1 MEQNN
6 MMTGPE
12 EIVFRNPPVQYR
24 GIPFWSWNCR
34 VTEELID
41 WQLDCF
47 AKMGFGGVD
56 IHPRT
61 GLDTEYLGE
70 EYMRLVAYTVKRCR
84 EKGLLCWL
92 YDEDR
97 FPSGNAGGLVTKDF
111 RMRGRFLLL
120 TEKDAEGGVLPG
132 YCRDRESFEQAV
144 ERGEKPLGYY
154 VTAYGLSFCE
164 GRLREYHRL
173 YTGEDIRKARGKGER
188 IRFAYVKIM
197 EEEQWFE
204 AQAYVDTMNPEAIAR
219 FLELTHEAYY
229 RETGSEFGKTV
240 PAIFTDEPRLGKHA
254 PISCALSGEDVSLPY
269 TDYLAEQMERRYGID
284 PLDIAP
290 EYIWER
296 IDGEYVNR
304 YRYRE
309 TAAECFVSAYMDQ
322 ISEWCGGHGIAMT
335 GHVLGEDTLEG
346 QAMTVGDCMRCYRKM
361 EIPGIDILLDSREFN
376 TVKQAVSV
384 ARQNGK
390 KDVASELYGVT
401 HWDCDF
407 VTYKLQGDWQAALGV
422 TVRVPHLSYM
432 SMQGEAKRDWPASI
446 FYQSPWYEEF
456 PYIEDYFARIN
467 TVLTRGRAVVKTAVL
482 HPVES
487 MWICSGPNDQTGET
501 RAGLD
506 RDFRELTEWLLYG
519 AVDFDF
525 LSESLL
531 PQQCS
536 ADGQCPSEGQC
547 LVERQCPPESQ
558 CLVDGQYPS
567 ESQCLVERQCPPEG
581 QCLVDG
587 QYPSESR
594 CLVERQMTGILQ
606 VGCMAYSAVVVPGL
620 KTIRSTTLD
629 ILEAF
634 RARGGKIIFVGRI
647 PDMVEGEKSDRALK
661 LAAVCSCIPKE
672 KGEVLQALE
681 EERVLEIRKENGNR
695 SDNLFY
701 QMREEGDVRWL
712 FICHVNRRKSG
723 ISAAEV
729 YEVRIKGHY
738 RVMRYDAM
746 TGETDSVSARQE
758 EGSTVLELNMY
769 REDSILLRL
778 SAERACGKEKPVS
791 GNVATSEV
799 LAAMNSGDVS
809 AAKGSAIKAE
819 ETVRTVMKLSE
830 PCSVRRLEPNVL
842 LLDYARWQLDG
853 GGIQLRQ
860 EILKADNEIRR
871 RLGFALRR
879 ERMYQPWFMEE
890 KETHRVTLYYNF
902 VSETEAEASLAIE
915 DFAHSK
921 VILNGE
927 AVEMCPVGWYV
938 DPAISVVRLPGLQA
952 GVNRLTVEIAYN
964 QKSGLENLYI
974 LGDFDVELCG
984 SRAVIKK
991 ERKNMGIGD
1000 ITRQGMPFYTGNL
1013 EYTFP
1018 FEADRDGVSCHV
1030 HIPGFK
1036 APALAVYL
1044 DGKRQGLVAYAPNR
1058 LQLEPVAAG
1067 RHELTLRLYG
1077 SRFNG
1082 FGTLHN
1088 ANENFVWY
1096 GPDSYRTEGDD
1107 WTDCYLVRP
1116 AGIMAA
1122 VEMEG

>member
-1 MEQNN
+1 MEQKNR
-6 MMTGPE
+6 MTEPE
-12 EIVFRNPPVQYR
+12 KTVFRNPPAQYR
-24 GIPFWSWNCR
+24 GIPFWSWNCK

-120 TEKDAEGGVLPG
+120 TEKGAEGGVLAG
-132 YCRDRESFEQAV
+132 YCRDRESFKRAV
-144 ERGEKPLGYY
+144 AQGEKPLGYY
-154 VTAYGLSFCE
+154 VTAYGLSFRE
-164 GRLREYHRL
+164 GRLWEYHRL
-173 YTGEDIRKARGKGER
+173 HTEEDIRQARENGER
-188 IRFAYVKIM
+188 IRFAYVKMM

-204 AQAYVDTMNPEAIAR
+204 GHAYVDTMNPEAIAR

-229 RETGSEFGKTV
+229 KEVGDEFGKTV

-254 PISCALSGEDVSLPY
+254 PISHALSEEDVTLPY
-269 TDYLAEQMERRYGID
+269 TDYLVEQMERRYGID

-296 IDGEYVNR
+296 RDGECVNR

-335 GHVLGEDTLEG
+335 GHVLGEDTLAG
-346 QAMTVGDCMRCYRKM
+346 QVMTVGDCMRCYRKM
-361 EIPGIDILLDSREFN
+361 EMPGIDILLDSREFN

-390 KDVASELYGVT
+390 TGVVSELYGVT

-422 TVRVPHLSYM
+422 TVRVPHLAYM
-432 SMQGEAKRDWPASI
+432 SMKGEAKRDWPASI

-456 PYIEDYFARIN
+456 SYIEDYFARLHM
-467 TVLTRGRAVVKTAVL
+467 VLTRGRAVVRAAVL

-487 MWICSGPNDQTGET
+487 MWICSGPEDQTGEMKK
-501 RAGLD
+501 GLD

-519 AVDFDF
+519 ALDFDF

-536 ADGQCPSEGQC
+536 
-547 LVERQCPPESQ
+547 
-558 CLVDGQYPS
+558 
-567 ESQCLVERQCPPEG
+567 PEG
-581 QCLVDG
+581 QI
-587 QYPSESR
+587 
-594 CLVERQMTGILQ
+594 TGILQ

-634 RARGGKIIFVGRI
+634 CSRGGKIIFVGRI
-647 PDMVEGEKSDRALK
+647 PDMVDGEKSDRALK
-661 LAAVCSCIPKE
+661 LAAVCRCIPKDE
-672 KGEVLQALE
+672 DEVLRALE
-681 EERVLEIRKENGNR
+681 EERVLEIRRENGSR

-701 QMREEGDVRWL
+701 QMREEGSVRWL

-723 ISAAEV
+723 VSAAEA

-738 RVMRYDAM
+738 RVTRYDAM
-746 TGETDSVSARQE
+746 TGETGSFPFRQD
-758 EGSTVLELNMY
+758 EGSTVLELRMY
-769 REDSILLRL
+769 REDSILLKL
-778 SAERACGKEKPVS
+778 SAESVHNEEKPAS
-791 GNVATSEV
+791 GNEALQEGLS
-799 LAAMNSGDVS
+799 AMNSENVS
-809 AAKGSAIKAE
+809 AAKDSVIKAGG
-819 ETVRTVMKLSE
+819 TVRTVRKLSE
-830 PCSVRRLEPNVL
+830 PCSARRSEPNVL

-853 GGIQLRQ
+853 GEIQPKQ
-860 EILKADNEIRR
+860 EILKADNEIRS

-879 ERMYQPWFMEE
+879 ERMYQPWFMDE
-890 KETHRVTLYYNF
+890 KETHRVTLYYDF
-902 VSETEAEASLAIE
+902 ASETEAEISLAIE
-915 DFAHSK
+915 DLAHSK
-921 VILNGE
+921 VFFNGE
-927 AVEMCPVGWYV
+927 AVEMCPLGWYV
-938 DPAISVVRLPGLQA
+938 DPAISVVRLPRLQA
-952 GVNRLTVEIAYN
+952 GVNRLTVEIDYN

-991 ERKNMGIGD
+991 ERKSIGIGD

-1018 FEADRDGVSCHV
+1018 FEADRDGVSYHV

-1077 SRFNG
+1077 NRFNG

-1116 AGIMAA
+1116 VGIMAA
-1122 VEMEG
+1122 VEIEG